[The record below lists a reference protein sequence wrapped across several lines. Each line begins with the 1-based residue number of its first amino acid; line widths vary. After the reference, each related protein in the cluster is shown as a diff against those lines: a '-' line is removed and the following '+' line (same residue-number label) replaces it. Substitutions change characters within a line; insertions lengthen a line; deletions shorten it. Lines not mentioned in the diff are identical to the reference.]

1 MEKKRLLSALMA
13 AALAAWAAPALA
25 EEDPLRGIR
34 TKPEKAALAG
44 AEKLKEKLYEPDFA
58 GAQKMLS
65 EIKTPKAAQ
74 TAQIMELLSVKPPP
88 AGMPPQKTTGTK
100 GSESKLFYFFSFSMP
115 RLSLREAAAESAAA
129 GAVMV
134 LRGLYEDDPAKTASR
149 ISEMIGRSG
158 AEVWIDPALFGC
170 FSVKT
175 VPQIVLA
182 RRHSPGADCK
192 ETRHVKVSG
201 DVSVRYA
208 LGVIKKEDADAG
220 VFIRRLRKSGFY
232 GD

>member
-158 AEVWIDPALFGC
+158 AEVWIDPRSFRVFFG
-170 FSVKT
+170 KDG
-175 VPQIVLA
+175 A
-182 RRHSPGADCK
+182 ADCACPQTLAGCGLQRNAPRK
-192 ETRHVKVSG
+192 GFGGRVCSLRPGSHKKG
-201 DVSVRYA
+201 GCRCR
-208 LGVIKKEDADAG
+208 GVYQTP
-220 VFIRRLRKSGFY
+220 S
-232 GD
+232 